1 LDNHRTSERLGRLVG
16 SMKRL
21 SNTACVVIVLCFAM
35 TGWAQDEWN
44 EITLSDSVVSF
55 GTVNTGQI
63 DSLTLTLSNNLTVPA
78 TIVQTAFEESVF
90 WTGVGP
96 QPIPGQGSTDVIVY
110 FSSEQN
116 VNYTDFLRIELDQ
129 GVRPLVAQVS
139 AETHY
144 PDTYYA
150 CTQNKWAEELKDSLT
165 ALIDDHNSVGYTTA
179 RDSMYGHIDNVDGWV
194 ECVYT
199 GRKAFFNTRAG
210 ATANNFNCEHTWPQS
225 FFDEAEPMRSDIF
238 HLYPSDMTAN
248 SMRANLD
255 FGIVTSATWSV
266 GGSKLGTDSEGQT
279 VFEPRD
285 VHKGNVARSHFYYII
300 RYDGNYNLYESPA
313 KMEAHFR
320 NWHLADP
327 VDSAEQQ
334 RNEDIRNLQYNRNP
348 FIDHP
353 ELVDRISSFFGTAT
367 HQMDPEIAVA
377 PAEADM
383 GLIGLTT
390 TIHSYIAV
398 VNSGG
403 DTLHVSSI
411 SSTNGD
417 FAVSDTGLTLAP
429 ETYHY
434 VRVTYTSG
442 ESETSDSTTILIA
455 SDDNDE
461 SLVVVPVTVEVA
473 DLAGLELVESASSRL
488 ELHQNFPNPF
498 AIRTAIAFEL
508 DRAAK
513 VSLVVYDIRGRQ
525 VGRVLEGRLL
535 AAGRYRVSISGDGLS
550 PGVYYYRLTAGDR
563 VRTRRMVLVGTS

>member
-1 LDNHRTSERLGRLVG
+1 MQNHRTSERLGRLVRI
-16 SMKRL
+16 MKGL
-21 SNTACVVIVLCFAM
+21 ANPACVVIVLCIAV
-35 TGWAQDEWN
+35 TGWAQDNWN
-44 EITLSDSVVSF
+44 AITLSDSVVSF
-55 GTVNTGQI
+55 GAVNAGEA
-63 DSLTLTLSNNLTVPA
+63 DSLTITLTNNLTVPV

-90 WTGVGP
+90 WAGATP
-96 QPIPGQGSTDVIVY
+96 QPIPARSSTDVIVY
-110 FSSEQN
+110 FSSQQN

-129 GVRPLVAQVS
+129 GVRPLIAQVS
-139 AETHY
+139 AEAHY

-150 CTQNKWAEELKDSLT
+150 CTQNMWAEELKDSLT

-199 GRKAFFNTRAG
+199 GRQAFFNTRAG

-225 FFDEAEPMRSDIF
+225 FSGEAEPMRSDIF

-300 RYDGNYNLYESPA
+300 RYDGNYNFYESPA

-320 NWHLADP
+320 SWHLADP

-334 RNEDIRNLQYNRNP
+334 RNEDIHNLQYNRNP

-353 ELVDRISSFFGTAT
+353 ELVNRISSFFGTAT
-367 HQMDPEIAVA
+367 HQIDPEIAVA

-383 GLIGLTT
+383 GIIGFTT
-390 TIHSYIAV
+390 TVHSYIAV
-398 VNSGG
+398 VNGG
-403 DTLHVSSI
+403 NDTLHVSSI

-417 FAVSDTGLTLAP
+417 FGVSDTSLTLAP
-429 ETYHY
+429 ETYRY

-442 ESETSDSTTILIA
+442 ESEVSDSTSILIA

-461 SLVVVPVTVEVA
+461 SLVTVPITVEVSES
-473 DLAGLELVESASSRL
+473 AGLDVAESTSSGL

-498 AIRTAIAFEL
+498 AVRTAIAFEL
-508 DRAAK
+508 DKAAE

-525 VGRVLEGRLL
+525 VGQVLEGSLL
-535 AAGRYRVSISGDGLS
+535 AAGRYRVSISGEGLS